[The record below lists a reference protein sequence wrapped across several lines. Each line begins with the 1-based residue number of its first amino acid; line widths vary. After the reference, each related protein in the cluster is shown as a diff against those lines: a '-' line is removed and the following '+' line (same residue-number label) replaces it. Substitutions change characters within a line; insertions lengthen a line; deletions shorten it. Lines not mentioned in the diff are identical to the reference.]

1 MKYYSKETGAL
12 AYNSESEYL
21 ESQLKTYLEEIEE
34 CDLDDYPS
42 FKEWI
47 ENDDAWTFD
56 VEDEDREWSDEACE
70 RFGELC
76 EKYNGQ
82 YEAWVVMDS
91 ENAVISDEFRTKDE
105 LLDSFPPLDV
115 EEANATVCR
124 VLCNK
129 GSWLECLEE
138 LTPDEL

>member
-1 MKYYSKETGAL
+1 MKYYNKETGAL

-34 CDLDDYPS
+34 CDLDNYPS

-47 ENDDAWTFD
+47 EYDDAWTFD
-56 VEDEDREWSDEACE
+56 VEDEDREWSDEARE
-70 RFGELC
+70 RYDELC

-91 ENAVISDEFRTKDE
+91 ENGVISNEYRTKDE
-105 LLDSFPPLDV
+105 LLDEFPPLDV

-138 LTPDEL
+138 LKPDEL

>member
-1 MKYYSKETGAL
+1 MKYILKINGTVAYENEIDYLKALEKSYIENILNGPLDET
-12 AYNSESEYL
+12 
-21 ESQLKTYLEEIEE
+21 
-34 CDLDDYPS
+34 CS
-42 FKEWI
+42 FKEWY
-47 ENDDAWTFD
+47 ESDDAFETDPEEF
-56 VEDEDREWSDEACE
+56 WSTEAYQLYD
-70 RFGELC
+70 ELC

-91 ENAVISDEFRTKDE
+91 ENGVISDEYRTKDE
-105 LLDSFPPLDV
+105 LLDAFPPLDV

>member
-70 RFGELC
+70 CFGELC
-76 EKYNGQ
+76 EKYNGV
-82 YEAWVVMDS
+82 YEAYCLCD
-91 ENAVISDEFRTKDE
+91 EDGAVIPGTEYRT
-105 LLDSFPPLDV
+105 
-115 EEANATVCR
+115 
-124 VLCNK
+124 
-129 GSWLECLEE
+129 LEE
-138 LTPDEL
+138 LLKKEPEEDIRKVSLVRQTKSEYIETVRDLDESEFK

>member
-1 MKYYSKETGAL
+1 MKYLSKIDGHVVYENEIDYLKAL
-12 AYNSESEYL
+12 EKSYL
-21 ESQLKTYLEEIEE
+21 ENLG
-34 CDLDDYPS
+34 CCPLDETFS
-42 FKEWI
+42 FKEWC
-47 ENDDAWTFD
+47 ESDDAFD
-56 VEDEDREWSDEACE
+56 TDPEEFWSTEADQLYE
-70 RFGELC
+70 ELC

-91 ENAVISDEFRTKDE
+91 ENAVISDEYRTKDE
-105 LLDSFPPLDV
+105 LLDAFPPLDV